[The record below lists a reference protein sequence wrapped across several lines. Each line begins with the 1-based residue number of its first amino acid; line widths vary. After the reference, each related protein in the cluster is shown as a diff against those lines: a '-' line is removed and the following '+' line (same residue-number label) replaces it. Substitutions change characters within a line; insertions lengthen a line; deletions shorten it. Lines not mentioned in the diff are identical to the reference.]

1 MKLKKIASLMLA
13 GVMAI
18 SMLAACGDTDKK
30 DPASSTET
38 STATGYSAKLADE
51 MKDLADEDYITFE
64 DNASDEAALKAAVA
78 GAANIN
84 ASNAHFFSK
93 LLTLKKDNQWPWVQ
107 EVVADFNK
115 KADVDDSWGQ
125 NKNIFSDSNAN
136 KHLNGDYKMSILFA
150 IDGSVSMDK
159 VMEKVADALEDNGD
173 KFTNGLVE
181 KISGTDTKYDCSYV
195 VSVSVVNVENE
206 YDLQKAFSTNFIA
219 VTVTR
224 TSVDA

>member
-1 MKLKKIASLMLA
+1 MKLKKIASLALA

-93 LLTLKKDNQWPWVQ
+93 LLTLGDYQFPWVK
-107 EVVADFNK
+107 EAVADFNK

-125 NKNIFSDSNAN
+125 NKNIFGSDDA
-136 KHLNGDYKMSILFA
+136 KAHLNGDYKMSILFA

-159 VMEKVADALEDNGD
+159 VMEKVADALDDEN
-173 KFTNGLVE
+173 KFTKGLVDE
-181 KISGTDTKYDCSYV
+181 ISGTETKYDCSYV